1 MKTELSLE
9 DLQQRSMM
17 IGDRI
22 PYLKLLVLFGSRA
35 RGDAYDR
42 SDWDFAY
49 LCDEDARKV
58 AIADRDYGLLEVHN
72 AIEDCFAIGGEY
84 MDVVDVKRCSAMIAH
99 YVARDGLLLY
109 ERNLGTFEQFAKQ
122 SLMSE
127 LKLKALQRSL
137 REKVETSLRRR
148 GYA

>member
-1 MKTELSLE
+1 MKTELSLT
-9 DLQQRSMM
+9 DLQQRALT

-58 AIADRDYGLLEVHN
+58 AIADKDYGFLEVHN

-84 MDVVDVKRCSAMIAH
+84 MDVVDLHKCSALIAH
-99 YVARDGLLLY
+99 YVATEGVLLY
-109 ERNLGTFEQFAKQ
+109 ESQKGVFLDFRQRTSMTQQAIN
-122 SLMSE
+122 E
-127 LKLKALQRSL
+127 LSASL
-137 REKVETSLRRR
+137 RLQVEEFLQEQ
-148 GYA
+148 GV